1 VIASH
6 AERRKPE
13 NEDYANNINN
23 KPNENVESNPRKSRR
38 KAGKLPE
45 KYDPLYPDMEA
56 VGREMAASDSEDEP
70 DLSGEYSEPAGSDKR
85 PGVKGDGQR
94 LELPYARVKPVE
106 EVPPQNLP
114 PLKKGLKATK
124 PVSLDS
130 EGRIYR
136 PGFSDK
142 VTRVLDKVKTD
153 VFDADIT
160 LKLRELI
167 AVSESCGQTLSSEL
181 RQQRGES
188 SGDAEA
194 LPKKVVRFDPNARI
208 GPAESSSKLEKVF
221 KLDTSSDV
229 QTEVFKV
236 DGTEIIRVVDPVL
249 QFLQSNPETPVKVVV
264 GAPVKSI
271 KSVLPVINEVRKVES
286 LLDPGSSIVSMRREI
301 AESLGLSWNPKWK
314 INLESAN
321 GTVNRSLG
329 VAVNVPFRFNHITIH
344 LQVHILD
351 ETAYDSLLG
360 RPFDCLTESAVK
372 NFANGS
378 QVITLTSP
386 HTGDQ
391 VVIPTYDR
399 GKVPPKAEPFL
410 HPPEPAP
417 EPALPYSEGGDD
429 VNFQ

>member
-1 VIASH
+1 MA
-6 AERRKPE
+6 AREGRAKLE
-13 NEDYANNINN
+13 NEVYSNNN
-23 KPNENVESNPRKSRR
+23 KPNENMEVNPRKSRR

-56 VGREMAASDSEDEP
+56 VGKEMAASDSEDEP
-70 DLSGEYSEPAGSDKR
+70 DLSPEYREPAGASKR
-85 PGVKGDGQR
+85 PGVNGDGKVE
-94 LELPYARVKPVE
+94 ELPYARVRPVDN
-106 EVPPQNLP
+106 VPMQNLP
-114 PLKKGLKATK
+114 PLKKGAKAVNPIK
-124 PVSLDS
+124 IDA

-142 VTRVLDKVKTD
+142 VSRVLDKVKTE
-153 VFDADIT
+153 VFDTDIT
-160 LKLRELI
+160 LKLKELL

-181 RQQRGES
+181 RNQVGDS
-188 SGDAEA
+188 AGDAGV
-194 LPKKVVRFDPNARI
+194 LPKKEVRFKPDAQVVL
-208 GPAESSSKLEKVF
+208 AESGTKPEKVF
-221 KLDTSSDV
+221 KLDVLGDI
-229 QTEVFKV
+229 QTEVV
-236 DGTEIIRVVDPVL
+236 RLGETEVIRIVDPVL
-249 QFLQSNPETPVKVVV
+249 QFLQSNPETLVRVEV

-286 LLDPGSSIVSMRREI
+286 LLDPGSSIVSMRREV
-301 AESLGLSWNPKWK
+301 AENLGLSWNPKWR

-321 GTVNRSLG
+321 GTVNKSLG

-360 RPFDCLTESAVK
+360 RPFDCLTQSVVK

-410 HPPEPAP
+410 HPLEPAP
-417 EPALPYSEGGDD
+417 ENALPYPEGSEDA
-429 VNFQ
+429 NFQ